1 MKRLALPLLALALLI
16 GGRLALAQTDYP
28 TPQTF
33 VNSRGAVVQCL
44 NGAGV
49 AVASVGPY
57 PCGATPI
64 TASATGTAGSVTAT
78 LAAVATKTTYIC
90 SFQITSSG
98 ATGAAAVA
106 ATVTGT
112 ITGTMNYV
120 YPQVAVATNNQNSLP
135 IPFNPCIPAS
145 GLNVA
150 IAVNLTTGAGTTL
163 TAVSAQG
170 FQL

>member
-16 GGRLALAQTDYP
+16 GGGYAVAQTFFP
-28 TPQTF
+28 TPNTA
-33 VNSRGAVVQCL
+33 VNAPGQVVQCL
-44 NGAGV
+44 NGAGQ

-90 SFQITSSG
+90 GFQITSSG
-98 ATGAAAVA
+98 ATGAASVT
-106 ATVTGT
+106 ATVTNT
-112 ITGTMNYV
+112 ITCTLNYV
-120 YPQVAVATNNQNSLP
+120 YPQVAVATNNQNPLP
-135 IPFNPCIPAS
+135 IAFNPCVPANA
-145 GLNVA
+145 LNTT